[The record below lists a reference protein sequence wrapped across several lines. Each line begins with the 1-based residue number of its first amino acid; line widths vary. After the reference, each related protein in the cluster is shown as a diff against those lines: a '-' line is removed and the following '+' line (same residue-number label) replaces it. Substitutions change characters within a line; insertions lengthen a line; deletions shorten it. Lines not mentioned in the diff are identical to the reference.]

1 MSELPK
7 GWVETTIGEICSF
20 VRGVAYKKEQATDR
34 PGKDTVAVLRANN
47 LQSGTFERDDI
58 VYVPG
63 SVVSS
68 DQLLQPGDT
77 VLAMSSGS
85 ASVVG
90 KAVSVQ
96 QAEPNTAFGAFC
108 GLIRPHDT
116 VVGGW
121 LRHYFQTQSYRE
133 AMTAAAAGVNIN
145 NLRAGDLLSLKIWLP
160 TDAEQRRIVARLD
173 ELLARS
179 RRAKEELAAIPALLE
194 RYRQSVL
201 AAAFRGDLTADW
213 RAKNPDVESAT
224 RWLQRRGIDVRTDSK
239 GCADHGLPT
248 GWSAVPIRDIAAKVT
263 SGSRAWSKYYD
274 QGKAVF
280 VLAQNVRNTGLEFR
294 STQYV
299 NPPVDD
305 PERERTRIEIG
316 DVLVT
321 IVGANTG
328 DCCDVRQQVHDH
340 YVCQSVALVRPMALE
355 LSRWVSMFVQTSVVE
370 GGALSGDIYGAA
382 RPHLGLDHLR
392 NLVVPIPPHLEMTR
406 ALCVFDQWEVASK
419 SIREGC
425 EQHLNQIDALERA
438 ILTRAFRGE
447 LVPQDP
453 ADEPASVLLERIR
466 AERAAAPVKK
476 KSGRQPRRDA

>member
-7 GWVETTIGEICSF
+7 GWVETTIGEVADS
-20 VRGVAYKKEQATDR
+20 RSGVGFPKSIQGRTEGRYPFIKVGDLSR
-34 PGKDTVAVLRANN
+34 SVLRGDTTITTAEYSVDEHD
-47 LQSGTFERDDI
+47 LDCLKASPIPE
-58 VYVPG
+58 G
-63 SVVSS
+63 SVLFAKIGEGIS
-68 DQLLQPGDT
+68 LNRRALTG
-77 VLAMSSGS
+77 
-85 ASVVG
+85 
-90 KAVSVQ
+90 
-96 QAEPNTAFGAFC
+96 
-108 GLIRPHDT
+108 
-116 VVGGW
+116 
-121 LRHYFQTQSYRE
+121 RE
-133 AMTAAAAGVNIN
+133 ALADN
-145 NLRAGDLLSLKIWLP
+145 NVMALVPSATVPAFLLRFMQTIDLYPLASATTVPSIRKSDIDAILIALP
-160 TDAEQRRIVARLD
+160 PIQEQRRIVAKLD

-213 RAKNPDVESAT
+213 REKNPGVEPAT
-224 RWLQRRGIDVRTDSK
+224 RWLQRRGIDVRTDSR
-239 GCADHGLPT
+239 GYADHGLPA
-248 GWSAVPIRDIAAKVT
+248 GWSTVLLRDIAAKVT

-294 STQYV
+294 SIQHV
-299 NPPVDD
+299 NPPMDD
-305 PERERTRIEIG
+305 PERERTRIEFG

-328 DCCDVRQQVHDH
+328 DCCDVRQPVLDH
-340 YVCQSVALVRPMALE
+340 YVCQSVALVRPVALE
-355 LSRWVSMFVQTSVVE
+355 LSRWISMFVQRSVAE
-370 GGALSGDIYGAA
+370 GGVLSSDIYGAA

-392 NLVVPIPPHLEMTR
+392 NLVVPIPPHPEMTR
-406 ALCVFDQWEVASK
+406 ALCLFDQWETASK
-419 SIREGC
+419 SLQEGC
-425 EQHLNQIDALERA
+425 EQHSNQLEALERA

-476 KSGRQPRRDA
+476 SSPRRSRKEA